1 MTFDFHPE
9 AETEFLDAI
18 TYYGCGCE
26 RRDMLKSKRQ
36 RDEAELEDNLELSPE
51 EIRELKRRV
60 KDLDDPVR
68 YVIHSDLLPAGRWR
82 LFLNVSDD
90 TWCDD
95 INTAT
100 LFKRYRYARAVMHE
114 YCEGKRDNL
123 FIAKVTTKNNRRKVL
138 KFRWSERPTG

>member
-1 MTFDFHPE
+1 
-9 AETEFLDAI
+9 
-18 TYYGCGCE
+18 
-26 RRDMLKSKRQ
+26 MLKSKRQ

-51 EIRELKRRV
+51 QIRELKRRV
-60 KDLDDPVR
+60 KDLEDPVR

-100 LFKRYRYARAVMHE
+100 LFKGPRYALAVIHE

-123 FIAKVTTKNNRRKVL
+123 FLAKITTKNNRLKVL
-138 KFRWSERPTG
+138 KYRWSEHPTG